1 MTNQIKRV
9 LLFKNLKL
17 KLINSYR
24 KDGREG
30 IIKILEE
37 NGQIPYLKR
46 HHQLEPTVLLAENM
60 CKQWIHEELI
70 TNQN

>member
-1 MTNQIKRV
+1 MSPKTRKILN
-9 LLFKNLKL
+9 FKNLKL

-37 NGQIPYLKR
+37 SGQTSYLKR
-46 HHQLEPTVLLAENM
+46 HNQFEPTVLLAENM

-70 TNQN
+70 TNQP